1 MDGIRIHK
9 RKNGI
14 MLLVLLL
21 SFFCVM
27 HNGRDEYLT
36 HGGDEWEQSVSAAD
50 GTEVSRGTE
59 WLLEGQYHF
68 GDEYRTPPRVTG
80 TPDVWCFFAETL
92 LYGTL
97 FGGMA
102 LINPTI
108 QRPDDHIVEKYCLYT
123 SDRRKERKCTLCI
136 VMTNMWE
143 ETGGILWRKRTQVIK

>member
-1 MDGIRIHK
+1 MKEGWQLAMDGIRIHK

-102 LINPTI
+102 LMI
-108 QRPDDHIVEKYCLYT
+108 
-123 SDRRKERKCTLCI
+123 RRFSGRMI
-136 VMTNMWE
+136 
-143 ETGGILWRKRTQVIK
+143 ILWKNIVYIHQTDGKKGNALFVS